1 MLLVNTVQ
9 GKVLNDEE
17 VKEYYAKKQPYG
29 EWLDSYLV
37 QLKDI
42 KIPNLPVEE
51 YTKEERMRLQKAFG
65 YTYEEYRSSI
75 GKMALNGVEA
85 TASMGIDTPLAVL
98 SHEHQPLFN
107 YFKQLFAQVTNPPI
121 DCIREEIVT
130 STSVYVGRD
139 GNLLEEE
146 PKNCQVLKINNP
158 ILTNTDMLKI
168 KNMKVEGFKAVTV
181 PITYYKSAPLDRAM
195 DRLFVEVDR
204 AHRAGANILI
214 LSDRGVDENHVAIP
228 SLLAV
233 SAVHQHLVKTKM
245 NTPEQQL
252 LGKGSFLDLIF
263 DCPYEMH
270 QLTADPFLS
279 KIVERLKD
287 EHKEVLYFLSLR
299 LYSTAKVA
307 AMRGQSD
314 RNIRKL
320 RDTYTRKLQHQLYE
334 HLLRKNSLTLREK
347 EFVALYAA
355 SLEQSGKSAAK
366 VKREN
371 KTPPRKKSGLTE
383 SEN

>member
-1 MLLVNTVQ
+1 M
-9 GKVLNDEE
+9 DEE
-17 VKEYYAKKQPYG
+17 QNDL
-29 EWLDSYLV
+29 W
-37 QLKDI
+37 
-42 KIPNLPVEE
+42 
-51 YTKEERMRLQKAFG
+51 
-65 YTYEEYRSSI
+65 
-75 GKMALNGVEA
+75 
-85 TASMGIDTPLAVL
+85 
-98 SHEHQPLFN
+98 
-107 YFKQLFAQVTNPPI
+107 
-121 DCIREEIVT
+121 
-130 STSVYVGRD
+130 
-139 GNLLEEE
+139 LEEE
-146 PKNCQVLKINNP
+146 SKENSEEVSWAEP
-158 ILTNTDMLKI
+158 ILDFVDWNQDEDTPVCDEELEEALAEERNAALESELEQDEHPLEAEDDIPEDADSAESPISLNTLRQQMDETA
-168 KNMKVEGFKAVTV
+168 VERISLAARTETDFSVVNGE
-181 PITYYKSAPLDRAM
+181 M
-195 DRLFVEVDR
+195 DRFDR
-204 AHRAGANILI
+204 NPERREMYHENLRGDVPLEYKKANY
-214 LSDRGVDENHVAIP
+214 G
-228 SLLAV
+228 
-233 SAVHQHLVKTKM
+233 LVFPEWL

-299 LYSTAKVA
+299 LCSTAKVA

-334 HLLRKNSLTLREK
+334 HLLRKNSFTLREK
-347 EFVALYAA
+347 EFVALYAT

>member
-37 QLKDI
+37 QLKNI

-233 SAVHQHLVKTKM
+233 SAVHQHLVKRKENFSCDYSGVRRAARGAPFAT
-245 NTPEQQL
+245 L
-252 LGKGSFLDLIF
+252 LGYGACAINPYLALDTIHELI
-263 DCPYEMH
+263 EEGMI
-270 QLTADPFLS
+270 
-279 KIVERLKD
+279 KKD
-287 EHKEVLYFLSLR
+287 Y
-299 LYSTAKVA
+299 
-307 AMRGQSD
+307 
-314 RNIRKL
+314 
-320 RDTYTRKLQHQLYE
+320 
-334 HLLRKNSLTLREK
+334 
-347 EFVALYAA
+347 YAA
-355 SLEQSGKSAAK
+355 VEDYNHAVISGIVKSQRRWVSPRSSRIRVPRSSRPSVSQQMSSTNTSPVRSAVSA
-366 VKREN
+366 VLPW
-371 KTPPRKKSGLTE
+371 KTLQKMSMSVIPRHSIRWSCLPI
-383 SEN
+383 